1 MIRVDTETMTDF
13 TSSITEKL
21 DFIRKVVK
29 TINVEHI
36 HPILK
41 IPVKYSISTGGKHLR
56 PLICTL
62 CAEALEGDYR
72 TTKRAF
78 LALELF
84 HNGTLVHDDII
95 DEDAYRRG
103 TPSTQTKFGEKRA
116 VLTGD
121 ALLSLGLVNAATTGK
136 PEIVNWLSETSLKMV
151 QGVALQT
158 FCRRKLISMDEYL
171 HINYLKSGSLFEAA
185 AAIGGQMV
193 SSDLDKIRTLTLFGK
208 AFGNAY
214 QIRDD
219 VYGVYSKDKS
229 DDCVRSDILNGD
241 ISLPLIYALESELV
255 TETDRETLKGLYQG
269 LIKDPQPE
277 NVQRIY
283 EETGAIE
290 RSIAT
295 MKSFAEEG
303 RRQLSRLQSNQAIET
318 LNYLLNEY
326 YMCYSCD
333 TGIELSYQRA
343 QLIC

>member
-1 MIRVDTETMTDF
+1 MTDF
-13 TSSITEKL
+13 ASNIAEKL
-21 DFIRKVVK
+21 DFVREVVG
-29 TINVEHI
+29 TINLEHI

-41 IPVKYSISTGGKHLR
+41 IPAKYSMSTGGKYLR

-72 TTKRAF
+72 ATRRAF

-121 ALLSLGLVNAATTGK
+121 ALLSLGLVNAASTGK

-158 FCRRKLISMDEYL
+158 FHRRKLISMQEYL

-193 SSDLDKIRTLTLFGK
+193 SSDPEKIRALTLFGK

-219 VYGVYSKDKS
+219 IYGAYSKDKG
-229 DDCVRSDILNGD
+229 DDQVRSDILNGD
-241 ISLPLIYALESELV
+241 ISLPFIYALESELI
-255 TETDRETLKGLYQG
+255 TKPDRETLRGLYQG
-269 LIKDPQPE
+269 LINDPQPE

-283 EETGAIE
+283 EETGAID

-303 RRQLSRLQSNQAIET
+303 RRQLSSLKGNPAIET
-318 LNYLLNEY
+318 LDYLLNEY
-326 YMCYSCD
+326 YMCFGLD
-333 TGIELSYQRA
+333 TGIEMSYQRA
-343 QLIC
+343 QVIY

>member
-1 MIRVDTETMTDF
+1 MTDF
-13 TSSITEKL
+13 TSNIAKKI
-21 DFIRKVVK
+21 DFIKEVIE
-29 TINVEHI
+29 TIDVEHV

-41 IPVKYSISTGGKHLR
+41 IPVKYSISTGGKRLR

-62 CAEALEGDYR
+62 CAEALGGDYR
-72 TTKRAF
+72 ITKHAF

-95 DEDAYRRG
+95 DEDRYRRG

-121 ALLSLGLVNAATTGK
+121 VLLSLGLVNAATTGK

-158 FCRRKLISMDEYL
+158 FYRRKFVSMEEYL

-185 AAIGGQMV
+185 AAIGGLMV
-193 SSDLDKIRTLTLFGK
+193 SDGLEKIKTLSLFGK

-219 VYGVYSKDKS
+219 IYGVYCKEKS
-229 DDCVRSDILNGD
+229 DDHVRSDILNGD
-241 ISLPLIYALESELV
+241 ISLPLIHALESELL
-255 TETDRETLKGLYQG
+255 TETDRETLKGLYKG
-269 LIKDPQPE
+269 LIRDPQPE
-277 NVQRIY
+277 NIQRIY

-290 RSIAT
+290 KSIAT
-295 MKSFAEEG
+295 MKRFAEEG
-303 RRQLSRLQSNQAIET
+303 QRQLMSLQSNPAIET
-318 LNYLLNEY
+318 LGHLLNEY
-326 YMCYSCD
+326 YMCFNPN
-333 TGIELSYQRA
+333 TEIKLSYQRA
-343 QLIC
+343 QVIY